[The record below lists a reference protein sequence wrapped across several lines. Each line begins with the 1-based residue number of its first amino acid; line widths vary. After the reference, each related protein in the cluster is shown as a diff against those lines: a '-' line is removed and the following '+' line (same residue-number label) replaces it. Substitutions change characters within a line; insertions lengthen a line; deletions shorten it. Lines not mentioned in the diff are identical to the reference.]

1 MDWQY
6 HTIALSE
13 VAWTLLCLWGV
24 ARHVVLWRR
33 IDHDVDLLESGA
45 LPVSPGALALFRN
58 DRATEVDWIVM
69 KSVLAGAG
77 IVQML
82 AVNRDRPGSAWLT
95 VGLLFAAVL
104 WIRYRAELRGRAR
117 ARELAA
123 MRGRGAS

>member
-69 KSVLAGAG
+69 KGFLALAGVA
-77 IVQML
+77 QML
-82 AVNRDRPGSAWLT
+82 ADNRPRPTASWVT
-95 VGLLFAAVL
+95 VALLFAAVL
-104 WIRYRAELRGRAR
+104 WIRYRSELRGRRRSVVMAAHAR
-117 ARELAA
+117 DAHE
-123 MRGRGAS
+123 